1 MGPGHQGCRYCPAI
15 AQKCVEGP
23 HCSGFEQYCMP
34 AVPLMPNLSDRT
46 GTAINLIASLAFHNR
61 SFRE

>member
-34 AVPLMPNLSDRT
+34 AAPIDAQLIGPNW
-46 GTAINLIASLAFHNR
+46 NR
-61 SFRE
+61 H